1 MLFIITIIKAVNKI
15 FMTPKNNY
23 KNCDVFKGLSRIKVN
38 RQYYYNNV

>member
-23 KNCDVFKGLSRIKVN
+23 KNCDVFKGLSRKKLIDNITKIT
-38 RQYYYNNV
+38 